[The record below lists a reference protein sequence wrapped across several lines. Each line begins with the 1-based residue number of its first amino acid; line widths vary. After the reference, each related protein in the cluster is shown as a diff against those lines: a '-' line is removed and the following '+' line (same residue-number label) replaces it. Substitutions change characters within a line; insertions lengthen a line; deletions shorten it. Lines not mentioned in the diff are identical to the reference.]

1 MYKKLLFVMVCL
13 SLFSVIIAACSIKE
27 QVEASTKVKMGSA
40 DFIDKEVTVKK
51 GESIALVDTVS
62 APHTIANGSW
72 AGNKAKVAT
81 EPGAPVVSNVNFTG
95 NDSKNIGPFTT
106 AGTFKFY
113 CTIHPGMN
121 LTVTVV

>member
-13 SLFSVIIAACSIKE
+13 SLFTVIIAACSIKE

-40 DFIDKEVTVKK
+40 NFIDTTVTVKK
-51 GESIALVDTVS
+51 GDSIALVDTVS
-62 APHTIANGSW
+62 GPHVISNGTW
-72 AGNKAKVAT
+72 QGNKAKAGA
-81 EPGAPVVSNVNFTG
+81 EPGAPNIGTINFAG

-106 AGTFKFY
+106 AGTFEFY

-121 LTVTVV
+121 LTVKVV